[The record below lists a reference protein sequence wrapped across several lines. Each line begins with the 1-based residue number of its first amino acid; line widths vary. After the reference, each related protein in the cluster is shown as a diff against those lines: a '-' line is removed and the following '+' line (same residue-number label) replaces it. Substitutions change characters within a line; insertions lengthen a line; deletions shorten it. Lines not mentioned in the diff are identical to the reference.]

1 MAEFLVIR
9 LGADPERSAD
19 WIVVDGNG
27 ARRSPPVTGPLAA
40 AAKDVGDRS
49 VIVLVPASS
58 VLTTAVD
65 IPIKAGAR
73 LRAALPFALEEQLAD
88 DVENLHFASGQRA
101 DNGLLT
107 ASVVAHSQMREW
119 LSILE
124 DAGIEAARM
133 IPENHGLAKIPGTLS
148 LLVAEDQIMFN
159 DGAESEFVMQGVK
172 PSDALAVSGALD
184 QPASES
190 DSDSDADAAARGHL
204 LVYCEPSEEARFEHD
219 WNALRS
225 ELASVDINLLS
236 DGVLPR
242 LAVTV
247 AAKRG
252 VNLLQ
257 GPYAVKVEYG
267 LMIRPWR
274 YAAGLLVA
282 FFVVGFMA
290 KGVDYYRLAAEQEAL
305 REQFTQEYRQM
316 RPADNSE
323 IIDPARYVDS
333 IRRSVGTPVSTGVFL
348 PTLHQLSVALQQN
361 ESAEIE
367 AISYRAGVVDVRL
380 TAPDVATLDN
390 IQRIVSSS
398 GRFSAS
404 IQSTDQVGDKVS
416 SRIQIR
422 ESGV

>member
-1 MAEFLVIR
+1 MADFLVIR
-9 LGADPERSAD
+9 LGANPQQSAD

-27 ARRSPPVTGPLAA
+27 ARRSPPVTGPIAE
-40 AAKDVGDRS
+40 AAKDVGDCS

-58 VLTTAVD
+58 VLTTAVN

-88 DVENLHFASGQRA
+88 DVENLHFAAGRRGE
-101 DNGLLT
+101 NGLLT
-107 ASVVAHSQMREW
+107 ASVVAHSQMQEW
-119 LSILE
+119 VSILE
-124 DAGIEAARM
+124 DAGIAATQM
-133 IPENHGLAKIPGTLS
+133 IPENHGLAKIPGTMS

-172 PSDALAVSGALD
+172 PSDALAVAGALD
-184 QPASES
+184 EAESES
-190 DSDSDADAAARGHL
+190 DSDSQGRGHL
-204 LVYCEPSEEARFEHD
+204 LVYCEPTEEARYEHD
-219 WNALRS
+219 WNVLRH
-225 ELASVDINLLS
+225 ELASVDINLLP

-257 GPYAVKVEYG
+257 GAYAVKVEYG
-267 LMIRPWR
+267 SMIRPWR
-274 YAAGLLVA
+274 YAAALLVG
-282 FFVVGFMA
+282 FFVLGFMA
-290 KGVDYYRLAAEQEAL
+290 KGFDYYRLSAEQEAL
-305 REQFTQEYRQM
+305 REQFTQEYRLM
-316 RPADNSE
+316 RPGDTSE
-323 IIDPARYVDS
+323 IIDPVRYVDA
-333 IRRSVGTPVSTGVFL
+333 IKRSSGTIVSTDVFL

-361 ESAEIE
+361 QSAEIE
-367 AISYRAGVVDVRL
+367 AISYRAGIIDVRL
-380 TAPDVATLDN
+380 LAPDVATLDN
-390 IQRIVSSS
+390 IQKIVSTS